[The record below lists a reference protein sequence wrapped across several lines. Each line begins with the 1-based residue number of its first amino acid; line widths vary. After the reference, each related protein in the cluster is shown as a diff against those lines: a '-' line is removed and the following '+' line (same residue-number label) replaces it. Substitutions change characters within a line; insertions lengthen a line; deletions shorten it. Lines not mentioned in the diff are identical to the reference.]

1 MISVRLDE
9 TIEGQ
14 LDALSKSTK
23 RSKSFYVQEAL
34 RLYMEDMQDYYEAR
48 QRSNAP
54 DRNLISL
61 EALEASLGL

>member
-14 LDALSKSTK
+14 LEALAKSTK

-34 RLYMEDMQDYYEAR
+34 RLYMEDVQDYYEAR
-48 QRSNAP
+48 QRSNAG